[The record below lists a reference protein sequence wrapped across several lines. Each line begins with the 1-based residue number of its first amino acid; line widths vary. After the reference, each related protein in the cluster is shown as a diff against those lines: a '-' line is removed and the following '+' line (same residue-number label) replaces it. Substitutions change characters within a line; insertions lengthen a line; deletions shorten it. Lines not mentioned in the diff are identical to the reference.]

1 MKNLF
6 YRTFGKIIKNIF
18 IFLGPIYIKIGQIL
32 SYDYP
37 ILNQLYTLQNDCPPL
52 GNKTIKEIQEK
63 YKLLNITDKQIA
75 AGSIAVVHLG
85 KLNNK
90 SIVIKIKRPGIENK
104 IKNSLWY
111 TKIFINIILFIP
123 TFKVLNLKRK
133 IITVLDLYQNQT
145 NFKNEIENWKLYKNF
160 CKNSSNI
167 IIPHMYEEFSNDEII
182 VMDYVKGDS
191 ILDIQLTNKQK
202 HEIYNCVFGQFLYGL
217 IKGIVHGDLH
227 CGNFAYSNNKII
239 IYDFGIIIKLSK
251 HEQTGMMNIFNSL
264 YEKDAK
270 SLINNFIKY
279 FIIEDTENDI
289 SSFILDDEMIR
300 EMHKKIFREKN
311 IIFLLLSIKNYIECL
326 NLQFNNKMTL
336 VELSCMSINST
347 FMKLNINK
355 DQHTL
360 INNIVEDISQ
370 SIIDL

>member
-289 SSFILDDEMIR
+289 SSFILDDKMIR